1 MIKKFKFKDYKYCLE
16 ATQLEKKKKTFKK
29 IILM

>member
-1 MIKKFKFKDYKYCLE
+1 MMKKFKFKDYKYFIE
-16 ATQLEKKKKTFKK
+16 ETQLEKKKKTFKK